1 MNIIVFS
8 KEPDLLILFVLD
20 DKGVLV
26 FDSIE
31 PPVLLNFI
39 FDSLFELVFEFHSFI
54 AINLNDRD
62 VIARVY
68 DGLDLEDI
76 VWIFDCHWRWR
87 WRWLWWFDKGG
98 DIWQDLFDW
107 ERPLPEDANGA
118 PEAPSVHTD
127 EAESFEGHG
136 LVVVVDVGIHELV
149 GWNPLGEGAGVL
161 PHVEVVLCLLTSVFV
176 SVLASCG
183 VHVAAIEEGA
193 TCGFVGEHLDFLA
206 NGASALTSIWILG
219 HELWWHHNEC
229 RCEGLTQ
236 SLFLLLELGMFVVC
250 VGSRHG

>member
-1 MNIIVFS
+1 MNTIIFS
-8 KEPDLLILFVLD
+8 IEPDILVLFGLD
-20 DKGVLV
+20 DKDVRV
-26 FDSIE
+26 IDSIE
-31 PPVLLNFI
+31 PPVLLIFI
-39 FDSLFELVFEFHSFI
+39 FDPLFELVMEFSSFF
-54 AINLNDRD
+54 AFGLNDLD
-62 VIARVY
+62 VIVCLTWVY

-76 VWIFDCHWRWR
+76 VWKFDWHWRWR
-87 WRWLWWFDKGG
+87 WWLDKGG

-136 LVVVVDVGIHELV
+136 LVVVVEVGIHELV

-176 SVLASCG
+176 SALGSCG